1 MTAVI
6 IDLAVYRAAKS
17 AAATRPP
24 QGVSVDEAIAVC
36 LARPELLTPWE
47 AQFLVSI
54 HRSRREL
61 SPKQQAVMQRIF
73 EKVCA
78 AADDDAS

>member
-6 IDLAVYRAAKS
+6 IDLAEYRAAKT

-24 QGVSVDEAIAVC
+24 QGVSADEAIAVC
-36 LARPELLTPWE
+36 LARPEIITPWE

-54 HRSRREL
+54 RQSSRRL
-61 SPKQQAVMQRIF
+61 SPKQQAVIQRILD
-73 EKVCA
+73 KVCA
-78 AADDDAS
+78 AAEDDAS